1 MAGTKAVAVT
11 GIKSVVEAGV
21 EAWRKVEVEAVVETG
36 IKVENVLFGVYWWMA
51 KLVVIGRQGELCLG
65 WLW

>member
-1 MAGTKAVAVT
+1 VEAGRKAEVQT
-11 GIKSVVEAGV
+11 VVEA
-21 EAWRKVEVEAVVETG
+21 G
-36 IKVENVLFGVYWWMA
+36 IKVENVLFGVYWWTA